1 MAEKPTLSN
10 FVWNFSSTLKLCCQL
25 KQHRG
30 GKTHQKF
37 TPANIFF
44 RSARRQSPSRLFF
57 LTHPRHPSFI
67 TNSETLGPFLSTM
80 PAKTTSSSATA
91 AAVEKPIIAAPSSSQ
106 IGVANSNLDQAQVLK
121 AFKALAAHI
130 ARRTTT
136 SASALPLDGPS
147 GNLRDPSNTVYVQLT
162 LNTLSP
168 TSHVKPVRI
177 NLPHAL
183 HAPGEVSTCLLVK
196 DPQREYKDLLVEHRI
211 KSIAR
216 VVGVAKLK
224 GKFKPYDARRAL
236 VQDHDLFLADSR
248 IVPTLPNLCGKVF
261 FDAKKHPITVN
272 LTKKGDALQKELE
285 SAIQATTFLQNK
297 GSCSTVKI
305 GYMATHTP
313 EQLTENLMAALPAVL
328 SRVKGGWENVH
339 NIDVKTGNS
348 AALPVWNAKLGIKTH
363 VSANPTA
370 LTEQTTATPVKSP
383 KKRAADTVEAEEVAT
398 PSKKKATTPKK
409 SPASSAATSA
419 SAAKATPAAASSPA
433 LKKVQLEEA
442 TPKKPSPRK
451 TRAAAAKAKAGSA
464 IDEANA
470 ATPVKSAS
478 ATPRKVA
485 SSVSRSARKVK

>member
-1 MAEKPTLSN
+1 
-10 FVWNFSSTLKLCCQL
+10 
-25 KQHRG
+25 
-30 GKTHQKF
+30 
-37 TPANIFF
+37 
-44 RSARRQSPSRLFF
+44 
-57 LTHPRHPSFI
+57 
-67 TNSETLGPFLSTM
+67 M

-363 VSANPTA
+363 VSPSPNSAA

-383 KKRAADTVEAEEVAT
+383 KKRAAAVAEVEEDVAT
-398 PSKKKATTPKK
+398 PSKKKISTPKK
-409 SPASSAATSA
+409 SPASSAATPA
-419 SAAKATPAAASSPA
+419 KAAKATPAAASSPA
-433 LKKVQLEEA
+433 LKKVQLQEE